1 MRVGPD
7 ADVSIIIP
15 TLASHERAGSLL
27 RAIDTVVSQQGAR
40 GIPLVVVNGDQWA
53 PEVLAHLRRRA
64 DIRLT
69 IRADASLP
77 RALHAGRALVDT
89 PHFAVLDDDD
99 ELLPGALRIRLDA
112 LAAAPAADV
121 VVTNGFLAERD
132 RRELN
137 IRDFDRIRVEPV
149 RMLLVQHW
157 LPPCAG
163 LFRSRTV
170 TAELFEDIPEYREWT
185 YLAMRLALGRRI
197 TFADRPTFVHR
208 TDTPGSLSKS
218 RAYCLA
224 GPAAIARMLALAL
237 PPDVRAALRVRLADD
252 LHSASAWELDDGNYR
267 AAWWWHFRSLAQPS
281 GWRYLPYAWR
291 LLIGSVS
298 AVVAAGRTR
307 AARSS

>member
-1 MRVGPD
+1 MRVGPA

-15 TLASHERAGSLL
+15 TMASHERASSLL

-40 GIPLVVVNGDQWA
+40 GVPLVVVNGDQRA

-69 IRADASLP
+69 TLADASLP

-89 PHFAVLDDDD
+89 AHFAVLDDDD
-99 ELLPGALRIRLDA
+99 ELLPGALRMRLDA
-112 LAAAPAADV
+112 LDAAPTADV
-121 VVTNGFLAERD
+121 VVTNGFLARLD

-137 IRDFDRIRVEPV
+137 IRDFHRIQAAPL

-163 LFRSRTV
+163 LFRSGAV
-170 TAELFEDIPEYREWT
+170 TAEFFEDIPEYREWT
-185 YLAMRLALGRRI
+185 YLAMRLALTRRLS
-197 TFADRPTFVHR
+197 FADRPTFVHR

-224 GPAAIARMLALAL
+224 GPPAIARMLALAL
-237 PPDVRAALRVRLADD
+237 PADVRAALRVRLAED
-252 LHSASAWELDDGNYR
+252 LHSASALELEDGNYR
-267 AAWWWHFRSLAQPS
+267 AAWSWHFRSLTRPS
-281 GWRYLPYAWR
+281 GWRYLPYTRR
-291 LLIGSVS
+291 LLIGSLS
-298 AVVAAGRTR
+298 ALA
-307 AARSS
+307 AARRARVTRSP